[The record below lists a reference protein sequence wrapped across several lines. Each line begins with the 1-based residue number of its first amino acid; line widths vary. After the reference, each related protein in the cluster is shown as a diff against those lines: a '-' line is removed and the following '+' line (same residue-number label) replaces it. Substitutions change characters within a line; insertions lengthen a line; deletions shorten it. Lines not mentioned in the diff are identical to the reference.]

1 MAIFASKGGS
11 AGSSCTFNQS
21 ASKKK
26 NLASEPRRCFRR
38 TSDRLRE
45 RNRTLYLLNG
55 LARFNEVS
63 RERGSNYAR
72 NSLET
77 LLRLHLSGR
86 IFCSSDC
93 LASAQSCAN
102 QFSRLRGVVET
113 TFSHR
118 IASHSPFESDWK

>member
-26 NLASEPRRCFRR
+26 NLASEARRCFRR

-63 RERGSNYAR
+63 LERGSTYAR

-77 LLRLHLSGR
+77 CYGCTLVGEFSAARTGW
-86 IFCSSDC
+86 
-93 LASAQSCAN
+93 LAR
-102 QFSRLRGVVET
+102 SRVRSNL
-113 TFSHR
+113 
-118 IASHSPFESDWK
+118 AA